1 MSPDNRVLLSG
12 LGQPCVDVK
21 CELSPNKITKFRR
34 SELMTIQEYLMLFL
48 LNKSTWDPAG
58 KTVPDAPAGASDLA
72 ESAKCHAT
80 LIDL

>member
-1 MSPDNRVLLSG
+1 
-12 LGQPCVDVK
+12 
-21 CELSPNKITKFRR
+21 
-34 SELMTIQEYLMLFL
+34 MLFL

-58 KTVPDAPAGASDLA
+58 KTVPDTPAGASDLE